1 MTSADTT
8 TENMMNR
15 NLTTRLP
22 LILTALL
29 LTACSSKFE
38 RVALPPDGIEGGT
51 LGVLPV
57 NFIDKPS
64 ARVDK
69 NLVKFAG
76 TLGRAAVIKA
86 EDAKRRKLTE
96 GLAGIGYVYQE
107 DFDSRLAEALTTTGF
122 QAQPLEFSRTIDN
135 ILEDVPPGR
144 FEKRYPQ
151 ETSTDFLL
159 DIYIED
165 IGFVA
170 SGLTADYL
178 PVCHLGVRV
187 VNARSLETV
196 YQTEVQYNPEPE
208 PDAPVVAIAANKE
221 LGFKGIDA
229 LLDNPEQAR
238 VALSAAIHAAIDAL
252 VAELEK

>member
-1 MTSADTT
+1 MK
-8 TENMMNR
+8 R
-15 NLTTRLP
+15 NFTPRLG
-22 LILTALL
+22 LILTAMVLA
-29 LTACSSKFE
+29 ACSSKFE
-38 RVALPPDGIEGGT
+38 RVALAPGGIEGGT

-57 NFIDKPS
+57 NFVDKPS

-76 TLGRAAVIKA
+76 TLGRAAVVKA

-96 GLAGIGYVYQE
+96 GLAGVGYVYQE
-107 DFDSRLAEALTTTGF
+107 DFDSRLTEALAAAGLR
-122 QAQPLEFSRTIDN
+122 AQHIEFSRTIDN

-151 ETSTDFLL
+151 SAPTDFLL

-208 PDAPVVAIAANKE
+208 PDAPVVAIAADPE